1 MATKIIKLN
10 NGTDTYAPV
19 TLANAVQF
27 NTGDTPISV
36 QEAIFS
42 LVQMIFNVAENIPT
56 TDDIPTMT
64 AATASAAG
72 TKGFVPDPPAGSQ
85 NKVLTGAA
93 TFKTISAFQDAHATG
108 LLYKTMNTTEEF
120 TLFDDTKFTGS
131 PVSLATIASPA
142 ISVLLIK
149 DHDLVFYGELVDPS
163 QALPTI
169 SLDGTTNTPTLE
181 EVNNLFYLDSWSNA
195 APTSMSFGNKSNI
208 KSIKKMQIDTSNV
221 TGMTNMF
228 NDCSK
233 LTSLDLSSFNTS
245 NVTFMGYMFR
255 GCRSITSLD
264 LSNFNTSKVTNM
276 SNMFDGCSSLTSL
289 DLSNFDTSNVTIMDS
304 MFGDC
309 SSLTSLNL
317 SNFNTSNVTSMRH
330 MFNYCSKL
338 TTLDLSNFDTSKVI
352 TMYNMFYFCKSLT
365 SLDLSNFNTSKV
377 TTMYNMFYFC
387 KSLTSLDLSSFNT
400 SNVTNMTGMF
410 QHCSSLTSLNL
421 SNWDTSKVTDLDAMF
436 NGCSSLKDVYITVEA
451 TLNKLTNNL
460 TSQGG
465 IYSNY
470 IPSSA
475 TIHYNGVDYKWQNN
489 AWKPQ
494 S

>member
-19 TLANAVQF
+19 TLASAVQV
-27 NTGDTPISV
+27 NTGYDTPISV
-36 QEAIFS
+36 QDAFGYVVE
-42 LVQMIFNVAENIPT
+42 MINDVLIRP
-56 TDDIPTMT
+56 IPTMT
-64 AATASAAG
+64 PASASAAG

-85 NKVLTGAA
+85 NKVRTGAA

-120 TLFDDTKFTGS
+120 TLFDDKSFTGS

-169 SLDGTTNTPTLE
+169 SLDGTTNTPTTLE

-208 KSIKKMQIDTSNV
+208 KSIKKLKGLNTSKV
-221 TGMTNMF
+221 TNMMGMF
-228 NDCSK
+228 EGCSA

-245 NVTFMGYMFR
+245 
-255 GCRSITSLD
+255 S
-264 LSNFNTSKVTNM
+264 VTNM
-276 SNMFDGCSSLTSL
+276 GF
-289 DLSNFDTSNVTIMDS
+289 
-304 MFGDC
+304 
-309 SSLTSLNL
+309 
-317 SNFNTSNVTSMRH
+317 
-330 MFNYCSKL
+330 MFNECS
-338 TTLDLSNFDTSKVI
+338 
-352 TMYNMFYFCKSLT
+352 
-365 SLDLSNFNTSKV
+365 
-377 TTMYNMFYFC
+377 
-387 KSLTSLDLSSFNT
+387 SLTSLDLSSFNT
-400 SNVTNMTGMF
+400 SSVTNMKRMF
-410 QHCSSLTSLNL
+410 FNCSSLTALDL
-421 SNWDTSKVTDLDAMF
+421 SSFNTSNVTDMQFMF
-436 NGCSSLKDVYITVEA
+436 YGCSALKDVYITEEA

-460 TSQGG
+460 
-465 IYSNY
+465 ISNECDY
-470 IPSSA
+470 IPPLA